1 MVQLNVDPMK
11 RSSIYAIFGKYYGE
25 KLYKLLFDCCDGFCK
40 SVATCL
46 GISSQGDSNL
56 VLNQQGNWV
65 QNSSGGGLLVQKVQ
79 LSSAQILALSTTP
92 VTAIPAPGIG
102 YAIAPISVAYQYNYG
117 TTSYTSTSLGNDTK
131 GYSNTKTPADAF
143 FNIPSNIIEANED
156 KSGVIFTSSAS
167 SANGIV
173 ENQSL
178 LISSDD
184 PFLGGNGDLVLWI
197 SYVLIEI

>member
-1 MVQLNVDPMK
+1 MAQLNVDPMK

-40 SVATCL
+40 SVAVCL

-79 LSSAQILALSTTP
+79 LSSAQILALDTTP

-117 TTSYTSTSLGNDTK
+117 TVAYTGSSNILA
-131 GYSNTKTPADAF
+131 YLNTKTLYDSLFNIYFAIILYTSNKSGTNFASSPTPAD
-143 FNIPSNIIEANED
+143 
-156 KSGVIFTSSAS
+156 
-167 SANGIV
+167 GIV
-173 ENQSL
+173 ENQPL
-178 LISSDD
+178 LLGALS
-184 PFLGGNGDLVLWI
+184 PFADGDGDLVLWI